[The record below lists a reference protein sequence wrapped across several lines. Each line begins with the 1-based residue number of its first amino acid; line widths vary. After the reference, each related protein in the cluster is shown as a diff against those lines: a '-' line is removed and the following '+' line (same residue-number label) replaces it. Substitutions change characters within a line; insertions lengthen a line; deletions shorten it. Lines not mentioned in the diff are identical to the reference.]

1 MCVRKK
7 RKREREADEEGGER
21 QIVEGNWLKRREVGM
36 WSANALSEGA
46 RQQENGRWRTHPLD
60 TE

>member
-1 MCVRKK
+1 
-7 RKREREADEEGGER
+7 
-21 QIVEGNWLKRREVGM
+21 VEGDWLKTREVGM
-36 WSANALSEGA
+36 WSANDLSEGA